1 MAWAPHFELVS
12 CLQNIDLDLDIN
24 YNSQEFRFS
33 LKRSLNAGS
42 LFNDIW
48 QTVDLVRTK
57 EGLEIGGY
65 QN

>member
-1 MAWAPHFELVS
+1 MVRTL
-12 CLQNIDLDLDIN
+12 
-24 YNSQEFRFS
+24 RFS
-33 LKRSLNAGS
+33 LKRSLSAGS

-57 EGLEIGGY
+57 EDLEIGGY